1 VSTQAQEPGK
11 RAWSADKDER
21 LGRVAYLADWVRW
34 HRALTVVIILALAAV
49 AAFAVK
55 MSAGGQ
61 SGNAEACT
69 AYYNA
74 QNFAA
79 DSDTTDAGQQ
89 IQVMVGEAPR
99 ITSHAL
105 AQAVQVFQI
114 GLQKGGLNPAP
125 YSNQA
130 VARACVKL
138 GLGNSAS
145 N

>member
-1 VSTQAQEPGK
+1 MSTQAQEPGK
-11 RAWSADKDER
+11 RAWSADEGER
-21 LGRVAYLADWVRW
+21 LGRVAYLVDWVRW
-34 HRALTVVIILALAAV
+34 NRWLTVVIILALAAV
-49 AAFAVK
+49 VAFVVK
-55 MSAGGQ
+55 MATGGQ

-69 AYYNA
+69 AYYDA

-79 DSDTTDAGQQ
+79 DGDTADAAQQ
-89 IQVMVGEAPR
+89 TGLMFGEAPR

-105 AQAVQVFQI
+105 AQAVQAFRI
-114 GLQKGGLNPAP
+114 GLQEGRLNPAI

-130 VARACVKL
+130 VASACVKL